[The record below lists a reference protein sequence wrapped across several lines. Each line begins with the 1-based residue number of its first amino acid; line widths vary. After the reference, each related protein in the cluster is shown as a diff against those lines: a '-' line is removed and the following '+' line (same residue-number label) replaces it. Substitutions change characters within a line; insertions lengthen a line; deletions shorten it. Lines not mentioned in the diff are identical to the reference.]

1 MALDKTKLAVSGVG
15 LGSDAPKMYSYMSPD
30 TKAATI
36 ASGYFNGVAKK
47 LEVGDFILVRA
58 SDGALVASV
67 AGITVAGVV
76 TVISIALA

>member
-1 MALDKTKLAVSGVG
+1 MALDKTKFAIGGLAM
-15 LGSDAPKMYSYMSPD
+15 GSAAPKLHSYLSGD

-36 ASGYFNGVAKK
+36 ASGYFNGVAKS
-47 LEVGDFILVRA
+47 LTVGDFILVRA
-58 SDGALVASV
+58 SDGAVMASV